1 MYLCVCVCVCVCVC
15 AAYLSA
21 LCASGMEC
29 VQRLLGNGHYFCVGP
44 YLLRTKAM
52 DAQSGV
58 QHALLQRRCQ
68 THQSALCGSICKHEA
83 GSADAS
89 HMSELHRDGAPN
101 QRRAQPANRRELL
114 LGVAA
119 LVHEREMEAPAQIV
133 RHPREGPCHCDGL
146 SGGLLEL
153 FFTW

>member
-1 MYLCVCVCVCVCVC
+1 MCVCVCVLPTPPQSVEAGWNAFSDCW
-15 AAYLSA
+15 
-21 LCASGMEC
+21 GM
-29 VQRLLGNGHYFCVGP
+29 VTTRSP
-44 YLLRTKAM
+44 YLLRTEAV

-68 THQSALCGSICKHEA
+68 THQSALCGSIGKNEA